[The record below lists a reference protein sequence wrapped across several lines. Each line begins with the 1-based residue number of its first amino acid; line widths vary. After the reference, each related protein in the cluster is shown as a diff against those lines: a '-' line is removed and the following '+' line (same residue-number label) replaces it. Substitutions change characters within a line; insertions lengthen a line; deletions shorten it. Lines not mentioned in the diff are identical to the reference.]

1 MSKPHV
7 TIIGSD
13 AVALLIS
20 KVECFT
26 SKNEATAAS
35 TDYLV
40 SRLHD
45 DLKEILPGEKH
56 SSVRDMVVTL
66 IIDKALGLKPK
77 DPSELHLGKGTD
89 IRIIHPSNS

>member
-26 SKNEATAAS
+26 SKKEASAS
-35 TDYLV
+35 AMEYIV

-56 SSVRDMVVTL
+56 FSARDMVVTL
-66 IIDKALGLKPK
+66 IMDKALGVKPK
-77 DPSELHLGKGTD
+77 DPSELHLGKATE
-89 IRIIHPSNS
+89 IKIIYPSNS